1 MRKLA
6 LIATGVLAA
15 LVLAACGGGA
25 AEDPTVAGS
34 PEVEGA
40 GATVEAPTAADAS
53 SDAGAGSA
61 SDADA
66 GSTALSEAEVTFLTG
81 MIPHHRQAVEMAEL
95 VADRTDRPELN
106 SLADAIITTQNAE
119 IETMSGLLE
128 SAGEEVPAD
137 DAEHGGGMDMGG
149 DSTLMSA
156 EDMEALAALSD
167 EEFDL
172 RFVEMMIE
180 HHTSAIEQAETV
192 LAAGP
197 GPEVTT
203 LANAIITAQQ
213 AEIEQMQ
220 AWQQEWSA

>member
-6 LIATGVLAA
+6 LIATGVLAT

-25 AEDPTVAGS
+25 AEDPTVANS
-34 PEVEGA
+34 PAATPDVEGS
-40 GATVEAPTAADAS
+40 GATVEDPAA
-53 SDAGAGSA
+53 SDAGAA
-61 SDADA
+61 SDAA
-66 GSTALSEAEVTFLTG
+66 ASSSLSEAEVTFLTG
-81 MIPHHRQAVEMAEL
+81 MIPHHRLAVAMAEL

-106 SLADAIITTQNAE
+106 SLADAIISTQNAE
-119 IETMSGLLE
+119 IETMSALLT
-128 SAGEEVPAD
+128 SAGEEVPAE
-137 DAEHGGGMDMGG
+137 DAGGMGGMGGG
-149 DSTLMSA
+149 STMST
-156 EDMEALAALSD
+156 EDMDALAALSG

-180 HHTSAIEQAETV
+180 HHSSAIEQAETV

-197 GPEVTT
+197 GPEVTA

-213 AEIEQMQ
+213 AEIEDMR